1 MATRLSQL
9 PPERIFSRAVTTM
22 HELRAYPT
30 WQASLE
36 DADVDPAPLSV
47 RILTIQGR
55 TAPQLYDYYIVT
67 VRRRGGVTARFAHRA
82 DTGDFLEAEAARSA
96 AVLLPAYA
104 DHIDGLVSRLADGNP
119 PTADVVWYPC
129 VQSNS
134 RFLPFWMFPI
144 KGRPVYVRADGV
156 IFDQLTFTMK
166 G

>member
-1 MATRLSQL
+1 MSTRLSQL

-36 DADVDPAPLSV
+36 DAEVDPAPLSV
-47 RILTIQGR
+47 RIHTVAGR

-82 DTGDFLEAEAARSA
+82 DTGDFLEAEAVRTA

-129 VQSNS
+129 VQSDS

-144 KGRPVYVRADGV
+144 NGRQVYVRADGV
-156 IFDQLTFTMK
+156 IFDRLTFTMK

>member
-1 MATRLSQL
+1 
-9 PPERIFSRAVTTM
+9 M
-22 HELRAYPT
+22 HELRAYPA

-36 DADVDPAPLSV
+36 DAEVDPAPLPV
-47 RILTIQGR
+47 RTLTVQGR
-55 TAPQLYDYYIVT
+55 TAPQLYDYYIIA

-82 DTGDFLEAEAARSA
+82 DTGDFLEAEAARTH
-96 AVLLPAYA
+96 AVFLPAYA
-104 DHIDGLVSRLADGNP
+104 DHIEGLVSRLTVGDQRP
-119 PTADVVWYPC
+119 ADVVWYPC

-144 KGRPVYVRADGV
+144 NGRPVYVRADGV